1 MKHKLSIFIKIGLV
15 LVAIFLIIFFSAIA
29 YRVFIL
35 NEDEITY
42 HIGVISFGSSTGL
55 GMMLS
60 FGVLIIGL
68 IIVLIRRFMEP
79 K

>member
-1 MKHKLSIFIKIGLV
+1 MV
-15 LVAIFLIIFFSAIA
+15 

-42 HIGVISFGSSTGL
+42 HVGIVSFGSSTGL

-60 FGVLIIGL
+60 FGVLVIGL
-68 IIVLIRRFMEP
+68 IIVLIRRFME
-79 K
+79 